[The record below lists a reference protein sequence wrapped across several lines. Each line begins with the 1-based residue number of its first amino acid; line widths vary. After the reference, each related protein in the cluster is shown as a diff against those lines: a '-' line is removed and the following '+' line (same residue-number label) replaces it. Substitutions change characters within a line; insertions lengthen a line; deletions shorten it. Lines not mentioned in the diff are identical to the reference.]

1 MWMELNDKYAENEND
16 NESFMME
23 KSKASYGGVKV
34 RAQVDLV
41 KHKNQPRRNVKNEKT
56 KSGYLGPKANVMK
69 KKKSEIVCYICGGLD
84 YKANRCCDRKGK
96 GTTTEQQKSADGGS
110 VLMGNRVSVA
120 VHGVGQVSLKLTS
133 GKTLVLKDV
142 LVFAGDGFRR
152 LPDSFKSTTSN
163 VPSGRS
169 LMYFC
174 LFLASG
180 IFLVFIASMI
190 FLPVMVIMPQKF
202 AIRFTAG
209 CAFIIGSFFALKG
222 PKNQLYHMISK
233 ARLPFTLGFVGSMVA
248 TIYVSMVLR
257 SYILSVF
264 FSMLQVLTL
273 AYYAISYF
281 PGGSA
286 GMKFLSS
293 ALVSS
298 VLRCFGR

>member
-1 MWMELNDKYAENEND
+1 MQAWLSGTGASSSSAAAAASSSSPQPSLLAEWNSYA
-16 NESFMME
+16 
-23 KSKASYGGVKV
+23 AA
-34 RAQVDLV
+34 R
-41 KHKNQPRRNVKNEKT
+41 
-56 KSGYLGPKANVMK
+56 
-69 KKKSEIVCYICGGLD
+69 
-84 YKANRCCDRKGK
+84 
-96 GTTTEQQKSADGGS
+96 SAEEDGGGFGIDIEAAVRS
-110 VLMGNRVSVA
+110 ANDRVAGTFGVVSKGVLG
-120 VHGVGQVSLKLTS
+120 
-133 GKTLVLKDV
+133 
-142 LVFAGDGFRR
+142 
-152 LPDSFKSTTSN
+152 LPGSFKSTTSS
-163 VPSGRS
+163 VPSSKS
-169 LMYFC
+169 LLYFG

-180 IFLVFIASMI
+180 TFLVFIAFTI

-202 AIRFTAG
+202 AICFTAG

-233 ARLPFTLGFVGSMVA
+233 ERLPFTLGFVGSMVA
-248 TIYVSMVLR
+248 TIYVSMVLH

-264 FSMLQVLTL
+264 FSCLQVLAL